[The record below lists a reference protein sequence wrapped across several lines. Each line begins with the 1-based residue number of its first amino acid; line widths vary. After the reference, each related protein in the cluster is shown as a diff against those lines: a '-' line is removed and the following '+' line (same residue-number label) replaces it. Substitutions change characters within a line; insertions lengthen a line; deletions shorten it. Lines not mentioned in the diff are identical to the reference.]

1 MRPDDVDILALMPI
15 DTSERPKVDD
25 ELTIFREQW
34 QRELETALPDQ
45 KQRSGTSLWK
55 DASSRED
62 EGSNKENEVE
72 LEEVNP
78 HLRGGRVENDLGK
91 TPPPSSP
98 VHPTEIRTLISSS
111 SVVELNTT
119 SALANY
125 ATEAKYLFLKGVE
138 NEQNGTLYEAIQFYR
153 RAVQLVPDIEFRL
166 YDASKP
172 KPRDR
177 QDTES
182 TEDGSETP
190 AEQDVKAYS
199 DDDDNDDEG
208 EDLLS
213 RLQRFFSRS
222 CSLCVPQYEQT
233 MTHISSLPM
242 EIVLYILRW
251 VVSADLDIRSL
262 ELCSGVS
269 RGFYLCS
276 RDSEIW
282 RLACLRW
289 VQLSVIAFQKSRM

>member
-1 MRPDDVDILALMPI
+1 MIAETSIELRVISGDGISPIYGVFKLRILIVLKSLEMKIVCTHSISVIIWLCQAGNDV
-15 DTSERPKVDD
+15 
-25 ELTIFREQW
+25 Q
-34 QRELETALPDQ
+34 
-45 KQRSGTSLWK
+45 
-55 DASSRED
+55 
-62 EGSNKENEVE
+62 
-72 LEEVNP
+72 
-78 HLRGGRVENDLGK
+78 
-91 TPPPSSP
+91 
-98 VHPTEIRTLISSS
+98 
-111 SVVELNTT
+111 LN
-119 SALANY
+119 SFK
-125 ATEAKYLFLKGVE
+125 AKYLFLKGVE

-182 TEDGSETP
+182 TEDGLET
-190 AEQDVKAYS
+190 ATEQDVNAYS
-199 DDDDNDDEG
+199 DDDDDEG

-222 CSLCVPQYEQT
+222 CSLCVPQHEQT

-262 ELCSGVS
+262 ELCSRVS

-282 RLACLRW
+282 RLACIRW
-289 VQLSVIAFQKSRM
+289 VQLSVITFQKSKEFGVQTAVV